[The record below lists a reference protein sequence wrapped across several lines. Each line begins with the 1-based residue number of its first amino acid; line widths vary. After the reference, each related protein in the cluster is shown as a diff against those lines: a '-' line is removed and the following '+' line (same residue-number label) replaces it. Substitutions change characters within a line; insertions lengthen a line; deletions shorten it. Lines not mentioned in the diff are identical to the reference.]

1 MSDGMERVMREI
13 HVMFAKA
20 EKLSSRED
28 MVIVDKKKVFALLEA
43 LNHEV
48 YDAMDRYEESKVS
61 RELAVKKLKEET
73 DAMVEKASGSAEEV
87 YAASILYSDS
97 TLKELE
103 QEVEHARANIRETWE
118 NIDRQISDKL
128 HYLEKNRSELK
139 SQLERMEQGRI
150 YLDLIGR
157 AKRDE
162 AEEQAEQK
170 RLNRA
175 ERTEK
180 RKAQT
185 EKAGTEKTGIEKTR
199 IEKAGTEKTETE
211 KTRIGKTGI
220 EKAGTEKAETGKT
233 GIGKTETGKTG
244 IEKIRAEKKTPQTD
258 RVSGLTELTD
268 SDDWDVLDLDE
279 EFEESGLTEEQRKI
293 EIHVAEAYKDR
304 IQEKKTE
311 PSAAAASGFRAEDF
325 DLDAEYF
332 AWKEEING
340 APPPAYPSDVKKGLK
355 NIFKRVK

>member
-185 EKAGTEKTGIEKTR
+185 EKAGI
-199 IEKAGTEKTETE
+199 EKTETE

-220 EKAGTEKAETGKT
+220 EKAGTEKTETGKT

-244 IEKIRAEKKTPQTD
+244 IEKIRAEKRTPQID
-258 RVSGLTELTD
+258 KVSELTGLID

-311 PSAAAASGFRAEDF
+311 PPAAAASGFRAEDF